1 MWNFGIRKD
10 VFKNLTFE
18 LVKVVNL
25 IQMSIMAKITLR
37 CEHEP
42 ERISEQSMLVKDEK

>member
-1 MWNFGIRKD
+1 
-10 VFKNLTFE
+10 
-18 LVKVVNL
+18 
-25 IQMSIMAKITLR
+25 MSIMSKITLR